1 MKKLTKISQFK
12 KGDKIQGFFLCIEKN
27 IKQTKSGDLFLD
39 IELRDI
45 TGNINGKIWENVA
58 VFNEKF
64 NSGNAVAVSGFVD
77 SYLDRQYLNIKKINK
92 ATIQYYGRYGFD
104 PADIVPSSK
113 KDPKKCGATLKE
125 L

>member
-1 MKKLTKISQFK
+1 MTYL
-12 KGDKIQGFFLCIEKN
+12 IE
-27 IKQTKSGDLFLD
+27 
-39 IELRDI
+39 
-45 TGNINGKIWENVA
+45 IWESVS

-104 PADIVPSSK
+104 PADIVPSSNSSFVNDD
-113 KDPKKCGATLKE
+113 KDADRGDGM
-125 L
+125 